1 MIREEVI
8 NSIND
13 ISMAQNEASYNCSI
27 CILEYYDKM
36 TTILENCDDSAY
48 FDDNAIFQEATD
60 VKEQGAGGKIIN
72 AIRKIVNA
80 ISNAFSSFFG
90 KITNSVSKEAS
101 EVTQAFNECRKK
113 VSKKKVTSFFDKL
126 KKFRKE
132 HPVVFTVGTVVTTG
146 GVMYGGLKAADY
158 GGKKHAMKNL
168 TKEEQEIISKCF
180 DPDTDSVTIP
190 YELGNMYD
198 VATNGYNKYK
208 VLLDQLFADL
218 RTSNEEPTPE
228 QCNAYFKTP
237 DKFNKLI
244 NDIDDIEKYMA
255 ERNILSGF
263 SGKTTISG
271 GVKGW
276 NSTMSKY
283 ESIVGNAENCNAT
296 ITMLSNLIFNAILKI
311 SDHNNERNKYS
322 NIYMEKIS
330 KIIQRHSKAMTDIV
344 SISYDISSMSV
355 TLQNFLPKYYAISAK
370 IGEVEK
376 EIAQCLVFAA
386 KLVSIATSK
395 PTANEARQLREL
407 TEKRR
412 IAEGK
417 LDSVKTEITRLN
429 VNKGKLLDEINELEK
444 KKKALDDTMSKINNG
459 KTSETEDESKDD
471 DK

>member
-13 ISMAQNEASYNCSI
+13 ISMAQDEASYDCSI

-36 TTILENCDDSAY
+36 ATILENCDDSTY
-48 FDDNAIFQEATD
+48 FDDDAIFQEAAD
-60 VKEQGAGGKIIN
+60 AKEQSIGGKIIN

-90 KITNSVSKEAS
+90 KITNGASREAV
-101 EVTQAFNECRKK
+101 EVKQAFNECRKK
-113 VSKKKVTSFFDKL
+113 VSRRKATSFFDKL

-132 HPVVFTVGTVVTTG
+132 HPVAFTVGAVATTG

-168 TKEEQEIISKCF
+168 TKEEQEFISKHF
-180 DPDTDSVTIP
+180 DPDTDSITIP

-198 VATNGYNKYK
+198 VAKNGYNKYK

-218 RTSNEEPTPE
+218 RTSSEEPTPE

-244 NDIDDIEKYMA
+244 NDIGDIETYMA

-263 SGKTTISG
+263 SGKTTIGG

-283 ESIVGNAENCNAT
+283 ESIVSDAEQCYAT
-296 ITMLSNLIFNAILKI
+296 ITVLTNVIFNAILKI
-311 SDHNNERNKYS
+311 SDHNEQEKYS
-322 NIYMEKIS
+322 KIYMEKIS
-330 KIIQRHSKAMTDIV
+330 KLTQRHSKAMTDIGL
-344 SISYDISSMSV
+344 ISYDMSSMTA

-370 IGEVEK
+370 IEEVEK

-386 KLVSIATSK
+386 KLVSIASNK
-395 PTANEARQLREL
+395 PTENEADELIEL

-412 IAEGK
+412 IAEAK
-417 LDSVKTEITRLN
+417 LESVKTEITRLN
-429 VNKGKLLDEINELEK
+429 VNKGKLIDEIGELEK
-444 KKKALDDTMSKINNG
+444 KKKDLDDTISKINNR